1 VTAGTAS
8 PGPARHPDQAEQP
21 SSSGEITMRHALVP
35 VHLIH
40 SARSAAAGHARY
52 DADPKTDGTYG
63 RPVRRS
69 RRSRRLA
76 TRARRA
82 RA

>member
-1 VTAGTAS
+1 
-8 PGPARHPDQAEQP
+8 
-21 SSSGEITMRHALVP
+21 MRHALVP

-40 SARSAAAGHARY
+40 SARSAAASSARY
-52 DADPKTDGTYG
+52 DAEPETDRTYG

-69 RRSRRLA
+69 RRSRRPA

>member
-1 VTAGTAS
+1 
-8 PGPARHPDQAEQP
+8 
-21 SSSGEITMRHALVP
+21 MRHALVP

-40 SARSAAAGHARY
+40 SARSAAAGSARY
-52 DADPKTDGTYG
+52 DADPETDGAYG

>member
-1 VTAGTAS
+1 
-8 PGPARHPDQAEQP
+8 
-21 SSSGEITMRHALVP
+21 MRHALVP

-40 SARSAAAGHARY
+40 SARSAAAGSARY
-52 DADPKTDGTYG
+52 GAEPKTDESYG
-63 RPVRRS
+63 RPARRS

-76 TRARRA
+76 TRVRRT